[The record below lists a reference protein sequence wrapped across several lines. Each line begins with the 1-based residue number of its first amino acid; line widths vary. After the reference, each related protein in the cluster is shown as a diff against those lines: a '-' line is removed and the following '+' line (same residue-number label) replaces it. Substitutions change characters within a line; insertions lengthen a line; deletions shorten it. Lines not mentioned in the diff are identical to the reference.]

1 LSKHLIH
8 NVAKELHVSSTKV
21 TIMLEEIGI
30 NVKGVNSSIDDE
42 QLDRLY
48 KKAGVKKPESQTPA
62 NPPKDAKQLE
72 QKPRSGP
79 LVIKSRVINY
89 DVDENTDKYGQST
102 IKRVD
107 SGSGLMMGYS
117 HNEEA
122 KAAKKKPATRNNE
135 PEVQATPILKKK
147 KPEPEPEVVFV
158 PIFHKKPKVEEPVV
172 EEVVSEDIVDDIVD
186 EVIDIPEKPVPTV
199 RVDVAQVPVV
209 TPKTEEPKTSD
220 PVETVSPQETV
231 AEAAVE
237 VVPETIAP
245 SNDEAKDG
253 PKEETAPSPRPTQT
267 RPQNDRPV
275 STKPYGERP
284 TARGYSERATAKP
297 YTARPQVD
305 RPQGPPR
312 PYVERP
318 APGTRPSYG
327 DRPQGDRPQG
337 DRSQGGAPRP
347 YGDRPQGGAPRP
359 YGDRPQG
366 GAPRPYGDRPQGGAP
381 RPYGDRPQGGAPRP
395 FGERSFGAQKDK
407 GVEIPKADGV
417 ASKEEPTRSAEERG
431 LSRSKEKEKEFKKE
445 QKRDTVKGAVTTD
458 RNNKIIP
465 NVFSGKKGVNEV
477 MSDEFILDEF
487 YSSSDARRR
496 RNRRYKP
503 EQPKYVPPKVMLT
516 NISLPETISVKELA
530 EGLKKTAADIIK
542 RLMALGLLV
551 TVNSELDYDTAA
563 IICEEYEVIPEKQI
577 VVSEEDILFDDAEE
591 EDESLMIS
599 RDPVVVV
606 MGHVD
611 HGKTSLLDAIR
622 DTNVIKGEAGGI
634 TQHIGAY
641 RVMINGRNICFLD
654 TPGHEAF
661 TAMRARGAQVT
672 DIAVL
677 VVAADDGVMP
687 QTVEALDHAKAAGVK
702 IVVAINKIDKE
713 GANPEKIKQEL
724 TEHGIVSSEWGGDT
738 EFVNVSAK
746 NRTNIEDL
754 LEIILLE
761 ADVLELKAN
770 PNKQAKGTV
779 IEAKLDKG
787 RGPVAT
793 MLVQRGTLNDGDTV
807 FTGSIV
813 GRVRAMV
820 DDTGKKIKKAGP
832 STPVEI
838 IGLPDVPVAGDVF
851 YAVSDE
857 KLARQLAEK
866 RRSKLREQALK
877 ASSKVS
883 LDDLYKQI
891 TDGIVKDLH
900 IIVKADVAGS
910 VEAIKQS
917 IEKLSNDEVRVN
929 VIHGGVGAISESD
942 VTLAQVSNAIII
954 GFNVRPGKNV
964 AEAAEAAGVDLRMYS
979 VIYNAI
985 EEIQTAMKGMLEPT
999 FKEVIL
1005 GHAEVREMFKV
1016 TNVGTICG
1024 SYVTDG
1030 KIVRNAEVRV
1040 VRGGIVVFEGTI
1052 ASLKRFKDDAKEV
1065 ASGFECGIMIEKFN
1079 DFKEQDIIEAFIME
1093 EVKRD

>member
-1 LSKHLIH
+1 MSKHQIH
-8 NVAKELHVSSTKV
+8 NIAEELHTTSAKV
-21 TIMLEEIGI
+21 VTMLEEIGVV
-30 NVKGVNSSIDDE
+30 VKGANSSIDDE
-42 QLDRLY
+42 QLEKLY
-48 KKAGVKKPESQTPA
+48 KKAGVKPGEA
-62 NPPKDAKQLE
+62 NKAEL
-72 QKPRSGP
+72 KPRSKP
-79 LVIKSRVINY
+79 LVVRQSFINH
-89 DVDENTDKYGQST
+89 DVDISADKYGRST
-102 IKRVD
+102 IKKVD
-107 SGSGLMMGYS
+107 SSSGLRAGFT
-117 HNEEA
+117 HDEEEKA
-122 KAAKKKPATRNNE
+122 LRKKNAAKFDE
-135 PEVQATPILKKK
+135 PQKDASPIFKKK
-147 KPEPEPEVVFV
+147 KVEPEPEPEVVHE
-158 PIFHKKPKVEEPVV
+158 PIFHKKPKVEIVVENEVEKTTEVSIEPQNETAEIKIVTENLEVKAETIPELKVEIEEKIDILEVVADEIIHVPEIISEVVEIKNEELKVITDKDEKVEKV
-172 EEVVSEDIVDDIVD
+172 EEVV
-186 EVIDIPEKPVPTV
+186 
-199 RVDVAQVPVV
+199 
-209 TPKTEEPKTSD
+209 KTENLE
-220 PVETVSPQETV
+220 
-231 AEAAVE
+231 
-237 VVPETIAP
+237 
-245 SNDEAKDG
+245 
-253 PKEETAPSPRPTQT
+253 PRPTSK
-267 RPQNDRPV
+267 PF
-275 STKPYGERP
+275 TKPY
-284 TARGYSERATAKP
+284 SKP
-297 YTARPQVD
+297 YSKPETKPMRPMGD

-318 APGTRPSYG
+318 VGGAPQGGAPRTYG
-327 DRPQGDRPQG
+327 DRPA
-337 DRSQGGAPRP
+337 GGAPRP
-347 YGDRPQGGAPRP
+347 YGDRPAGGAPRP
-359 YGDRPQG
+359 YGDRPAG
-366 GAPRPYGDRPQGGAP
+366 GAPRPYGDRPAGGAP
-381 RPYGDRPQGGAPRP
+381 RPYGDRPAGGAPRP
-395 FGERSFGAQKDK
+395 FGDRPAGGAPRPYGDRSFGAQKDK
-407 GVEIPKADGV
+407 GVEIPKAEGNV
-417 ASKEEPTRSAEERG
+417 GKEEPTRSAEDRG

-445 QKRDTVKGAVTTD
+445 QKRDTVKGSVTTD

-465 NVFSGKKGVNEV
+465 NVFTGKKGVNEV
-477 MSDEFILDEF
+477 MSDEFVLNEF
-487 YSSSDARRR
+487 YSGSDARRR
-496 RNRRYKP
+496 RNRRFKP
-503 EQPKYVPPKVMLT
+503 EQPKYIPPKVMLT

-563 IICEEYEVIPEKQI
+563 IICEEYEITPEKQV
-577 VVSEEDILFDDAEE
+577 VVSEEDRLFDDAEE
-591 EDESLMIS
+591 EDESLLVP

-672 DIAVL
+672 DVAVL

-713 GANPEKIKQEL
+713 GANPDKIKQEL

-746 NRTNIEDL
+746 QRLHIEDL

-793 MLVQRGTLNDGDTV
+793 ILVQRGTLNDGDTL
-807 FTGSIV
+807 FTGSMV
-813 GRVRAMV
+813 GRIRAMV

-838 IGLPDVPVAGDVF
+838 IGLPDVPVAGEVF

-866 RRSKLREQALK
+866 RKTKLREQALK
-877 ASSKVS
+877 ASSTVS

-891 TDGIVKDLH
+891 TEGIVKDLH

-910 VEAIKQS
+910 VEAIKQA

-942 VTLAQVSNAIII
+942 VTLAQVSNSIII

-964 AEAAEAAGVDLRMYS
+964 AEIAEAAGVDLRMYS

-1024 SYVTDG
+1024 SYITDG
-1030 KIVRNAEVRV
+1030 KITRNAQVRV

-1065 ASGFECGIMIEKFN
+1065 ATGFECGIMIEKFN
-1079 DFKEQDIIEAFIME
+1079 EFQVQDVIEAYMME

>member
-1 LSKHLIH
+1 MSKHQIH
-8 NVAKELHVSSTKV
+8 NIAKELHVPSTKV
-21 TIMLEEIGI
+21 TAMLEEIGI
-30 NVKGVNSSIDDE
+30 QVKGVNSSIDDE
-42 QLDRLY
+42 QLDKLFE
-48 KKAGVKKPESQTPA
+48 KAGVKKPESFKTADEQ
-62 NPPKDAKQLE
+62 KDAKPAE
-72 QKPRSGP
+72 PKHRTGP
-79 LVIKSRVINY
+79 VVIKSRIINH
-89 DVDENTDKYGQST
+89 DIDETADKYGRSP

-107 SGSGLMMGYS
+107 SGSGLMMGYT
-117 HNEEA
+117 HDEEA
-122 KAAKKKPATRNNE
+122 KAAKKKYPSKSEE
-135 PEVQATPILKKK
+135 PETPQAPIFKKK
-147 KPEPEPEVVFV
+147 KIEPEPEVVLQPV
-158 PIFHKKPKVEEPVV
+158 FHKKPKVETPVTEDIVEDVEDEIIDIPASQTPKPKVV
-172 EEVVSEDIVDDIVD
+172 EEVVP
-186 EVIDIPEKPVPTV
+186 EV
-199 RVDVAQVPVV
+199 VV
-209 TPKTEEPKTSD
+209 TPEVVVEKPAELTVAVET
-220 PVETVSPQETV
+220 PVETPEATTVETPVETPEV
-231 AEAAVE
+231 AKVE
-237 VVPETIAP
+237 PPV
-245 SNDEAKDG
+245 EAKPEY
-253 PKEETAPSPRPTQT
+253 PKKREV
-267 RPQNDRPV
+267 PV

-284 TARGYSERATAKP
+284 TRPYEGRTPSKP
-297 YTARPQVD
+297 YTPSASID

-318 APGTRPSYG
+318 QGGASSPRPYG

-337 DRSQGGAPRP
+337 GAPRPYGDRPQGGAPRP

-445 QKRDTVKGAVTTD
+445 QKRDTVKGAVVTD

-477 MSDEFILDEF
+477 LSDEFILDEF
-487 YSSSDARRR
+487 YSASDARRR

-563 IICEEYEVIPEKQI
+563 IICEEYEITPEKQ
-577 VVSEEDILFDDAEE
+577 VVISEEDILFDDAEE
-591 EDESLMIS
+591 DDESLLVS

-622 DTNVIKGEAGGI
+622 DTNVIVGEAGGI

-687 QTVEALDHAKAAGVK
+687 QTVEAIDHAKAAGVK

-713 GANPEKIKQEL
+713 GANPDKIKQEL

-746 NRTNIEDL
+746 QRTNIEEL

-793 MLVQRGTLNDGDTV
+793 ILVQRGTLNDGDTL

-813 GRVRAMV
+813 GRIRAMV

-838 IGLPDVPVAGDVF
+838 IGLPDVPVAGEVF

-866 RRSKLREQALK
+866 RRTKLREQALK

-910 VEAIKQS
+910 VEAIRQS

-942 VTLAQVSNAIII
+942 VTLAQVSNSIII

-964 AEAAEAAGVDLRMYS
+964 AEAAEAAGVDIRMYR

-1024 SYVTDG
+1024 SYITDG
-1030 KIVRNAEVRV
+1030 KITRNAEVRV

-1065 ASGFECGIMIEKFN
+1065 ATGFECGIMIEKFN
-1079 DFKEQDIIEAFIME
+1079 DFQVQDIIEAFVME

>member
-1 LSKHLIH
+1 VQILSKHQIH
-8 NVAKELHVSSTKV
+8 NIAEELHTTSAKV
-21 TIMLEEIGI
+21 VTMLEEIGVV
-30 NVKGVNSSIDDE
+30 VKGANSSIDDE
-42 QLDRLY
+42 QLEKLY
-48 KKAGVKKPESQTPA
+48 KKAGVKPGEA
-62 NPPKDAKQLE
+62 NKAEL
-72 QKPRSGP
+72 KPRSKP
-79 LVIKSRVINY
+79 LVVRQSFINH
-89 DVDENTDKYGQST
+89 DVDISADKYGRST
-102 IKRVD
+102 IKKVD
-107 SGSGLMMGYS
+107 SSSGLRAGFT
-117 HNEEA
+117 HDEEEKA
-122 KAAKKKPATRNNE
+122 LRKKNAAKFDE
-135 PEVQATPILKKK
+135 PQKDASPIFKKK
-147 KPEPEPEVVFV
+147 KVEPEPEPEVVHE
-158 PIFHKKPKVEEPVV
+158 PIFHKKPKVEIVVENEVEKTTEVSIEPQNETAEIKIVTENLEVKAETIPELKVEIEEKIDILEVVADEIIHVPEIISEVVEIKNEELKVITDKDEKVEKV
-172 EEVVSEDIVDDIVD
+172 EEVV
-186 EVIDIPEKPVPTV
+186 
-199 RVDVAQVPVV
+199 
-209 TPKTEEPKTSD
+209 KTENLE
-220 PVETVSPQETV
+220 
-231 AEAAVE
+231 
-237 VVPETIAP
+237 
-245 SNDEAKDG
+245 
-253 PKEETAPSPRPTQT
+253 PRPTSK
-267 RPQNDRPV
+267 PF
-275 STKPYGERP
+275 TKPY
-284 TARGYSERATAKP
+284 SKP
-297 YTARPQVD
+297 YSKPETKPMRPMGD

-318 APGTRPSYG
+318 VGGAPQGGAPRTYG
-327 DRPQGDRPQG
+327 DRPA
-337 DRSQGGAPRP
+337 GGAPRP
-347 YGDRPQGGAPRP
+347 YGDRPAGGAPRP
-359 YGDRPQG
+359 YGDRPAG
-366 GAPRPYGDRPQGGAP
+366 GAPRPYGDRPAGGAP
-381 RPYGDRPQGGAPRP
+381 RPYGDRPAGGAPRP
-395 FGERSFGAQKDK
+395 FGDRPAGGAPRPYGDRSFGAQKDK
-407 GVEIPKADGV
+407 GVEIPKAEGNV
-417 ASKEEPTRSAEERG
+417 GKEEPTRSAEDRG

-445 QKRDTVKGAVTTD
+445 QKRDTVKGSVTTD

-465 NVFSGKKGVNEV
+465 NVFTGKKGVNEV
-477 MSDEFILDEF
+477 MSDEFVLNEF
-487 YSSSDARRR
+487 YSGSDARRR
-496 RNRRYKP
+496 RNRRFKP
-503 EQPKYVPPKVMLT
+503 EQPKYIPPKVMLT

-563 IICEEYEVIPEKQI
+563 IICEEYEITPEKQV
-577 VVSEEDILFDDAEE
+577 VVSEEDRLFDDAEE
-591 EDESLMIS
+591 EDESLLVP

-672 DIAVL
+672 DVAVL

-713 GANPEKIKQEL
+713 GANPDKIKQEL

-746 NRTNIEDL
+746 QRLHIEDL

-793 MLVQRGTLNDGDTV
+793 ILVQRGTLNDGDTL
-807 FTGSIV
+807 FTGSMV
-813 GRVRAMV
+813 GRIRAMV

-838 IGLPDVPVAGDVF
+838 IGLPDVPVAGEVF

-866 RRSKLREQALK
+866 RKTKLREQALK
-877 ASSKVS
+877 ASSTVS

-891 TDGIVKDLH
+891 TEGIVKDLH

-910 VEAIKQS
+910 VEAIKQA

-942 VTLAQVSNAIII
+942 VTLAQVSNSIII

-964 AEAAEAAGVDLRMYS
+964 AEIAEAAGVDLRMYS

-1024 SYVTDG
+1024 SYITDG
-1030 KIVRNAEVRV
+1030 KITRNAQVRV

-1065 ASGFECGIMIEKFN
+1065 ATGFECGIMIEKFN
-1079 DFKEQDIIEAFIME
+1079 EFQVQDVIEAYMME